1 MLLNCG
7 AGEDSW
13 EIIVQQGDKPVNL
26 KGRQSWIF
34 IGRTDAEAEA
44 PIFSHLMQRADSLEK
59 ILMLEKI
66 EGGRRRELQ
75 KMRWLDRITDLMDMS
90 LSKLCEIVKDKERNL
105 VCCSP
110 WGHKELDM
118 T

>member
-66 EGGRRRELQ
+66 EGKRGRGHQ
-75 KMRWLDRITDLMDMS
+75 WMRWWDNITDSVDVS
-90 LSKLCEIVKDKERNL
+90 LSKFWEVE
-105 VCCSP
+105 
-110 WGHKELDM
+110 
-118 T
+118 